1 MLIRGGKTSE
11 QVTQA
16 LKDIASLFVYFDQ
29 FCLYR
34 FCDGFMVT
42 GFWWY
47 KVKGRIFQYPKK
59 LLKGNAGFTCNA
71 DIVGF
76 VKFLIFS

>member
-42 GFWWY
+42 GFF
-47 KVKGRIFQYPKK
+47 GGIR
-59 LLKGNAGFTCNA
+59 LKEGFFSTLKSCLMA
-71 DIVGF
+71 TQGSRVT
-76 VKFLIFS
+76 LILWVL